1 MGKFKKIII
10 GLFIVCIVAV
20 IIGIV
25 FGQKQ
30 DFHLTQDTLALEYGD
45 VLPENFDEYIETD
58 GDIENIEYSS
68 QDIDDFQEV
77 LPVGEYTVD
86 FTLGDKTETLQVH
99 VEDTTAPQVTLS
111 ETVKTLQ
118 NHEIDYKQYIS
129 VEDLSAYEITVQDQD
144 VIYNKP
150 GQYQAKICVKDLYD
164 NETNIDV
171 PVIIEEVTLKASK
184 SSMTLKENDT
194 QTLNITT
201 NSRHPVTYTSTRPD
215 VATVDESGHI
225 HALKAGSTTITA
237 SVDGKT
243 ETCRITV
250 PAKQTNTHNTTKHHE
265 ETLHSTTTANDNIG
279 ETVYITKTG
288 SKYHRDGCRYLRKS
302 QIAISLSDAKNRGY
316 SACSVCF

>member
-10 GLFIVCIVAV
+10 GLFVVCIIAV
-20 IIGIV
+20 ITGII
-25 FGQKQ
+25 FGQQQ
-30 DFHLTQDTLALEYGD
+30 DFYLTQDTLALEYGEL
-45 VLPENFDEYIETD
+45 LPENFDEYIETD

-68 QDIDDFQEV
+68 QDIDDFQDV
-77 LPVGEYTVD
+77 LPVGEYSVD
-86 FTLGDKTETLQVH
+86 FTLGDKTETLHVQ
-99 VEDTTAPQVTLS
+99 VEDTTAPQVILS
-111 ETVKTLQ
+111 GTIKTLQ
-118 NHEIDYKQYIS
+118 NHDIDYKQYIS
-129 VEDLSAYEITVQDQD
+129 VEDLSAYEINVQDQN

-150 GQYQAKICVKDLYD
+150 GEYQAKVCVKDLYD
-164 NETNIDV
+164 NETSIDV
-171 PVIIEEVTLKASK
+171 PVVIEEVTLKASQ
-184 SSMTLKENDT
+184 SSITLKEDDT
-194 QTLNITT
+194 QTFKITT
-201 NSRHPVTYTSTRPD
+201 NSHHPITYTSSRPD

-250 PAKQTNTHNTTKHHE
+250 PAKQKTTHNTTTHHE
-265 ETLHSTTTANDNIG
+265 ETSHSTTTANDNIS

-288 SKYHRDGCRYLRKS
+288 SKYHRNGCRYLRKS